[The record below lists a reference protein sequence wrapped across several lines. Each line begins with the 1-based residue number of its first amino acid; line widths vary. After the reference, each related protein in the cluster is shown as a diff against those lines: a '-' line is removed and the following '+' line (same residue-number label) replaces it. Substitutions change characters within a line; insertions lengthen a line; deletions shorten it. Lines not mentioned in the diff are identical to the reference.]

1 MPAQS
6 GIPLIHRFTNAQL
19 FHVKQVFYLAEQLL
33 SVQRLSGSNALPIEG
48 EGIAE
53 LVCKLDRAC
62 LLLCIALL
70 DHTLRGDHFES
81 VVLSFLAVL
90 GIDESPGG
98 VFRGPL
104 TYCYDLIRVGSGQP
118 LELMRDQ

>member
-1 MPAQS
+1 VPIRSDAS
-6 GIPLIHRFTNAQL
+6 S
-19 FHVKQVFYLAEQLL
+19 AEKAGAGQI
-33 SVQRLSGSNALPIEG
+33 VRD
-48 EGIAE
+48 
-53 LVCKLDRAC
+53 LDRAY

-70 DHTLRGDHFES
+70 DHTLQGDHFES

-104 TYCYDLIRVGSGQP
+104 SHAPEYSLVAPAAGLIYVADVQWCLTAGYAYVCFLRS
-118 LELMRDQ
+118 R